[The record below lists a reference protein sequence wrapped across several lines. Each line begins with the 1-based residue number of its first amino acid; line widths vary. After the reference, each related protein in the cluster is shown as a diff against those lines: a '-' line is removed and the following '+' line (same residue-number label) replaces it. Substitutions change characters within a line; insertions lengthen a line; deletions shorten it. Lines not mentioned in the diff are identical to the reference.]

1 MIQAIKPA
9 PDFKHS
15 PSAEYRFWLYDP
27 EGNGMAYYWSKE
39 KRDADANEAI
49 QNYLDESWSDE
60 VESVCAGEVTHI
72 AQVLDKQMRPDDL
85 DEDEID
91 GDGNSWTDGMEWRGT
106 YTLEPIPAPMLL
118 DENGHRSI
126 FDDVDK

>member
-49 QNYLDESWSDE
+49 QNYLDESWSYE

-85 DEDEID
+85 DEDGCDEEEYHW
-91 GDGNSWTDGMEWRGT
+91 GDVAWRGN
-106 YTLEPIPAPMLL
+106 YTLEPLPKPMLL

-126 FDDVDK
+126 FDDVDE